1 MTIPR
6 RRKCCG
12 FTLLESAV
20 AAALFA
26 LLVAILGNRLLF
38 YHGETERVA
47 TEQLVGTLRTALQV
61 RSAHALATRGEAGLT
76 PLTEENPMVWL
87 SGKPDNYLGEFYS
100 PDLEK
105 IPTGNWFFD
114 RSDRSLVYLPNS
126 HESFSIQTSKF
137 LKFKVKLILLPN
149 PDGSSGRSKITK
161 GVILDQVNDRIA
173 VNTN

>member
-1 MTIPR
+1 MPR

-12 FTLLESAV
+12 FTLLEAAV

-38 YHGETERVA
+38 YYGETERVA

-61 RSAHALATRGEAGLT
+61 RSAQALSTRGEAGLAV
-76 PLTEENPMVWL
+76 LTQENPMAWL

-100 PDLEK
+100 PDLGK
-105 IPTGNWFFD
+105 IPMGNWFFD
-114 RSDRSLVYLPNS
+114 RSDHSLVYLPNN
-126 HESFSIQTSKF
+126 HESFSTQTSKF
-137 LKFKVKLILLPN
+137 LRFKVKFVGSPG
-149 PDGSSGRSKITK
+149 PDVGNGRSKATK
-161 GVILDQVNDRIA
+161 GVILDQVSDGAA